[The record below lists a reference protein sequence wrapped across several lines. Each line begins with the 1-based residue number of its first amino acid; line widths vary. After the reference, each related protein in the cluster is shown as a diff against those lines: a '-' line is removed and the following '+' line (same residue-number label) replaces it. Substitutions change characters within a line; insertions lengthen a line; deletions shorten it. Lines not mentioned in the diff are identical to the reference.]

1 MMTRKSFI
9 AIFILTLA
17 TALPPAGSRASLAQK
32 ERVKDAGL
40 KADEAQ
46 VNGQCPVTVR
56 FTGYVTAT
64 GPGIVKYT
72 FTRSDGATGPVFTLE
87 FKEAGT
93 QYVTTSWT
101 LGDASALPTYE
112 GWQAIK
118 ILSPNELE
126 SSHETGRFAIA
137 CQGAQPTFGK
147 PTSGQIPGG
156 KPGGGSGAPAGERAT
171 FRVTLLGFVVNHETR
186 DTLLETDG
194 KRDEVYQVPVV
205 LSFDRDRGLEPLSF
219 SVFGPVHGDTNNHP
233 TYVLAGSAS
242 ARGGLRTG
250 DAFATARPWEGRT
263 PPAPGFGFP
272 SVLFEGEL
280 RPVQNAAVIIPS
292 LWESDGNQEL
302 FRPYMDAIERAM
314 PTVRLSVAHILSSP
328 ELTPY
333 EFRSRVG
340 VAVGLQTAV
349 TLDER
354 IFDVRDRPI
363 GMVRLVSSPDRF
375 SFQPQVLVL
384 TYEGAL
390 AALTRDDGF
399 GPGVVEMRYDEPRE
413 LEGSYALYF
422 KVERVR

>member
-87 FKEAGT
+87 FKEAST

-118 ILSPNELE
+118 ILSPNEFE
-126 SSHETGRFAIA
+126 SNHETGRFAIA
-137 CQGAQPTFGK
+137 CQGAQTTSGK
-147 PTSGQIPGG
+147 PTPGQTPGG
-156 KPGGGSGAPAGERAT
+156 KPAGGSGTPAGERAT

-205 LSFDRDRGLEPLSF
+205 LFFDRDRGLETRSF

-233 TYVLAGSAS
+233 TYIRAGSAS
-242 ARGGLRTG
+242 ERGGLRTG
-250 DAFATARPWEGRT
+250 DAFPTARPWEGRT

-280 RPVQNAAVIIPS
+280 RPVHNAVLIIPS
-292 LWESDGNQEL
+292 LWESDSNQEL

-314 PTVRLSVAHILSSP
+314 PTIGLTVAEILSSP
-328 ELTPY
+328 ELRPY
-333 EFRSRVG
+333 EFNAKPSE
-340 VAVGLQTAV
+340 AVGLGTAV

-354 IFDVRDRPI
+354 TFDMRDRPI
-363 GMVRLVSSPDRF
+363 GMVRLVSAPRVF
-375 SFQPQVLVL
+375 SFQPQVLVM

-390 AALTRDDGF
+390 AAVTADNGF
-399 GPGVVEMRYDEPRE
+399 GPGVVEIRYDEPPD
-413 LEGSYALYF
+413 LAGSYSLYF
-422 KVERVR
+422 KIERVR